1 MKPFF
6 DAWPWLSGKPRVICE
21 AQGLGSGDHQCFC
34 DHHSANI
41 YGTPTGCQV
50 VLHIPTYLL
59 YLFLPPTARWGF
71 SSIPQRGGP
80 QPMEPSLPQ
89 GQKQSPLAR
98 IHSTDPTHRAKLL
111 PLGATLGSSGGSRP
125 SKCAVF
131 ILRIKK
137 ERLKSKQMQ
146 DSNRLSL
153 KPCDS
158 CYVTLGKSCFF
169 PGRQFSG
176 LQNERTTP
184 GEPPQIHFLSAP
196 DLYVIL

>member
-89 GQKQSPLAR
+89 GQEQSPLAR
-98 IHSTDPTHRAKLL
+98 IHGSHPQGKTLAPGSHPGQFRREQTQQVCSAHPTNQK
-111 PLGATLGSSGGSRP
+111 G
-125 SKCAVF
+125 K
-131 ILRIKK
+131 IKK
-137 ERLKSKQMQ
+137 QT
-146 DSNRLSL
+146 NA
-153 KPCDS
+153 
-158 CYVTLGKSCFF
+158 
-169 PGRQFSG
+169 RQQQTVF
-176 LQNERTTP
+176 ETM
-184 GEPPQIHFLSAP
+184 
-196 DLYVIL
+196 

>member
-1 MKPFF
+1 MLKNFCPCFIIITLLFLRSYLFF
-6 DAWPWLSGKPRVICE
+6 RFVLFFVKISWALPSNQGMNINLYLIMFRIIYSLNFHRGADPSLWSQACPRVRNRALWLE
-21 AQGLGSGDHQCFC
+21 
-34 DHHSANI
+34 
-41 YGTPTGCQV
+41 
-50 VLHIPTYLL
+50 
-59 YLFLPPTARWGF
+59 
-71 SSIPQRGGP
+71 
-80 QPMEPSLPQ
+80 
-89 GQKQSPLAR
+89 
-98 IHSTDPTHRAKLL
+98 STDPTHRAKLL

-125 SKCAVF
+125 SKYAVL

-146 DSNRLSL
+146 GSNRLSL

-176 LQNERTTP
+176 LRNERTTP

>member
-59 YLFLPPTARWGF
+59 Y
-71 SSIPQRGGP
+71 SSHQQQGGGSHPFHRGAD
-80 QPMEPSLPQ
+80 PSLWSQACPRVRNRA
-89 GQKQSPLAR
+89 LWLE
-98 IHSTDPTHRAKLL
+98 STDPTHRAKLL

-125 SKCAVF
+125 SKYAVL

-146 DSNRLSL
+146 GSNRLSL

>member
-1 MKPFF
+1 MAHPLGARSCYTSLHTFSIYSSHQQQGGGSHPFHRGV
-6 DAWPWLSGKPRVICE
+6 DPSLWSQACPRVRNRALWLE
-21 AQGLGSGDHQCFC
+21 
-34 DHHSANI
+34 
-41 YGTPTGCQV
+41 
-50 VLHIPTYLL
+50 
-59 YLFLPPTARWGF
+59 
-71 SSIPQRGGP
+71 
-80 QPMEPSLPQ
+80 
-89 GQKQSPLAR
+89 
-98 IHSTDPTHRAKLL
+98 STDPTHRAKLL

-125 SKCAVF
+125 SKCAVL

-146 DSNRLSL
+146 GSNRLSL